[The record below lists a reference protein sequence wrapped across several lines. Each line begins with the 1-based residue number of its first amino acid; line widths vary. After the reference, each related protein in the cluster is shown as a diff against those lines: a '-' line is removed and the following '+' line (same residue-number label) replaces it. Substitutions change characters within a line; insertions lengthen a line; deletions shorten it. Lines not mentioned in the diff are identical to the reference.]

1 MKFDEVIINENKL
14 GDWMFGDKRTRGQ
27 GGMGGTGGPRVKA
40 PSIGVG
46 GGTTKLDR
54 LAYKF
59 FVRDFVSDALST
71 IDSGLKS
78 GLINPPV
85 GPGSVTGDD
94 PEGQTDGQTDVN
106 NKQRLMPGFQ
116 EKMRRMFNP
125 KMKGHEKYGE
135 YKSDPS
141 DFGKETD
148 GFNKPKVP
156 TKRKMKWQQY
166 SIKDLIDKG
175 LTTQEIKR
183 AYPGWNGNL
192 TEWIKYVELNT
203 ILESVIDEQADQT
216 DVETTGGRML
226 SVFMKDW
233 FGQWMQGVDY
243 SKSKD
248 VLYKIIDALEQTY
261 DASKNPSKPTIDR
274 NILVQLADGAWAAT
288 STVGVAPIGTKNAQ
302 GAEVIQ
308 KSVQA
313 QGAKEPELK
322 SKETPMKPVQIPAG
336 IAIKDAGGT
345 EYFYNGEQWTDFS
358 GNALSAEEQQK
369 YSKMYAMDPKTFY
382 KAEMAPLKK
391 SVKESKTQ
399 SAIRAEKIPSLQTR

>member
-14 GDWMFGDKRTRGQ
+14 GDWMFGDKRYRGQ
-27 GGMGGTGGPRVKA
+27 GGMGGTGGPTVKA
-40 PSIGVG
+40 PSLGLKG
-46 GGTTKLDR
+46 GLTKQDK
-54 LAYKF
+54 LAYKL
-59 FVRDFVSDALST
+59 FVQDFVSDALST
-71 IDSGLKS
+71 IDSGLRA
-78 GLINPPV
+78 GLINPPL
-85 GPGSVTGDD
+85 GPSSVTGDD
-94 PEGQTDGQTDVN
+94 DNPNSQGNMDPN

-135 YKSDPS
+135 YKPDTS

-156 TKRKMKWQQY
+156 TKRKMKWQQH

-175 LTTQEIKR
+175 LTTQEIRR

-192 TEWIKYVELNT
+192 TEWVKFVEMNM
-203 ILESVIDEQADQT
+203 ILESIIDEQAQET
-216 DVETTGGRML
+216 DVETAGGRLL

-233 FGQWMQGVDY
+233 FGQWMQNVDY
-243 SKSKD
+243 TKSKD
-248 VLYKIIDALEQTY
+248 VLYQIIDNLEHVY
-261 DASKNPSKPTIDR
+261 NNSKNPSKPNIDR
-274 NILVQLADGAWAAT
+274 NILRQLADGAWAAT
-288 STVGVAPIGTKNAQ
+288 STVGVTPIGAKNAQ

-322 SKETPMKPVQIPAG
+322 SKETPAKPVQIPAG

-345 EYFYNGEQWTDFS
+345 EYFYNGEQWTDSS

-382 KAEMAPLKK
+382 KTELAPQKK

-399 SAIRAEKIPSLQTR
+399 SAIRAEKVSLLKSR

>member
-14 GDWMFGDKRTRGQ
+14 GDWMFGDKRYRGQ
-27 GGMGGTGGPRVKA
+27 GGMGGTGGPTVKA
-40 PSIGVG
+40 PSLGLKG
-46 GGTTKLDR
+46 GLTKQDK
-54 LAYKF
+54 LAYKL
-59 FVRDFVSDALST
+59 FVQDFVSDALST
-71 IDSGLKS
+71 IDSGLRA
-78 GLINPPV
+78 GLINPPL
-85 GPGSVTGDD
+85 GPSSVTGDD
-94 PEGQTDGQTDVN
+94 DNPNSQGNMDPN

-135 YKSDPS
+135 YKPDTS

-175 LTTQEIKR
+175 LTTQEIRR

-192 TEWIKYVELNT
+192 TEWVKFVEMNM
-203 ILESVIDEQADQT
+203 ILESIIDEQAQET
-216 DVETTGGRML
+216 DVETAGGRLL

-233 FGQWMQGVDY
+233 FGQWMQNVDY
-243 SKSKD
+243 TKSKD
-248 VLYKIIDALEQTY
+248 VLYQIIDNLEHVY
-261 DASKNPSKPTIDR
+261 NNSKNPSKPNIDR
-274 NILVQLADGAWAAT
+274 NILRQLADGAWAAT
-288 STVGVAPIGTKNAQ
+288 STVGVTPIGAKNAQ

-322 SKETPMKPVQIPAG
+322 SKETPAKPVQIPAG

-345 EYFYNGEQWTDFS
+345 EYFYNGEQWTDSS

-382 KAEMAPLKK
+382 KTELAPQKK

-399 SAIRAEKIPSLQTR
+399 SAIRAEKVSLLKSR

>member
-14 GDWMFGDKRTRGQ
+14 SNWMFGDKRYRGQ
-27 GGMGGTGGPRVKA
+27 GGMGGTGGPTVKA
-40 PSIGVG
+40 PSLGLKG
-46 GGTTKLDR
+46 GLTRQDK
-54 LAYKF
+54 LAYKL

-71 IDSGLKS
+71 LDSGLKA
-78 GLINPPV
+78 GLINPPL
-85 GPGSVTGDD
+85 GPGSATGDD
-94 PEGQTDGQTDVN
+94 DNPDSQGNMDPN

-135 YKSDPS
+135 YKPDTS

-166 SIKDLIDKG
+166 SIKDLVDKG
-175 LTTQEIKR
+175 LTTQEIRR

-192 TEWIKYVELNT
+192 NEWVKFVEMNMV
-203 ILESVIDEQADQT
+203 LESIIDEQAQET
-216 DVETTGGRML
+216 DVETAGGRML
-226 SVFMKDW
+226 SVFMRDW
-233 FGQWMQGVDY
+233 FGQWMQNVDY
-243 SKSKD
+243 TKSKD
-248 VLYKIIDALEQTY
+248 VLYQIIDNLEHVY
-261 DASKNPSKPTIDR
+261 NNSKNPSKPDIDR
-274 NILVQLADGAWAAT
+274 DILIQLADGAWAAT
-288 STVGVAPIGTKNAQ
+288 STVGVTPIGAKNAP

-345 EYFYNGEQWTDFS
+345 EYFYNGEQWIDIT
-358 GNALSAEEQQK
+358 GKALSAEDQQK

-382 KAEMAPLKK
+382 QAKLPQKQA
-391 SVKESKTQ
+391 VKESKTQ
-399 SAIRAEKIPSLQTR
+399 SAIRAEKVALLKSR